1 MKIRSAARAAR
12 GKTGIMSSRRLPQ
25 HLRAAVTA
33 LLLGGLILPALSAAP
48 AVAGPPPLAAPPAD
62 GAAAP
67 TSASASATVT
77 LVTGDEVTLAA
88 PAAAPADGPPAVS
101 VTPRSG
107 SEESRSFT
115 TLRDGADVYVVP
127 DDAAA
132 LVPEVLDLEL
142 FNITALVEMGYDD
155 AATGALPLIV
165 QGPRPLAATGEATRA
180 DALRLPSIDAVAVDL
195 PKQDAEGFAATLA
208 RPAGPAAAGV
218 RRVWLDRRLEA
229 AELDGNLGQIG
240 APEVWESGLSGAGV
254 DVAVLDSGV
263 DADHPDLR
271 GQVAGAA
278 DFTGEGTT
286 EDRNGH
292 GTHVAS
298 LVAGSGAASG
308 GARRGVAYDARLLSG
323 RVLDGEG
330 QGRASWVIAGM
341 QWATE
346 QGADVVNLS
355 LGGTAPERPEN
366 DPVARALD
374 GLAAETGTLFVVAAG
389 NSGPYSGTIGT
400 PGVAE
405 SALTVGAAGADGS
418 TPRFSSVGPTT
429 GAFLAKPDL
438 TAPGVDITGARAGG
452 GEADPYTRMSGTSQA
467 TPHVAGAAA
476 LLLQKHPGWDW
487 RRLKTALTTTADGD
501 PAAPRPH
508 VAGAGV
514 LDLPGAADETLQ
526 LNRGNVDF
534 GYLRHPDGDR
544 PAALELTLTN
554 TGAEPRNLTLTD
566 LATERAGAPLG
577 DDAVTVTP
585 GAVTVAPGATERV
598 TVTLTPADVA
608 PGVYSGAVVLTESG
622 HDSVTLPLSF
632 YREPPRHDVDLTVLD
647 RHGRPWAGGS
657 LWLLN
662 MAETYPET
670 GGGFRTVHL
679 DENGRATARML
690 PGPLSMLAKVE
701 TPAADGE
708 PATVAFAGSPEV
720 QLDADMAYTIDAR
733 KALPLRPAT
742 VEGADTQV
750 RHASVHYA
758 RHDAAGTGGFNEGI
772 YATGE
777 EIEQGRVFLQPTGPV
792 RHGSVAFETRWRLA
806 TEGRERG
813 RQADVYEL
821 VLGRGEVIPDPPRY
835 RVTRAEARKLARVEA
850 DYRSLLGREDTYTET
865 REARSAGIET
875 AIVFEYPLAVPQRR
889 VELVTARPDVA
900 WRTCVRGPGVALA
913 RLCAPT
919 LPYEPGE
926 RAAPVWFGAPAPAV
940 IAGVHYGDS
949 LDLPVSLSDG
959 EHQGSVWNVPVT
971 GNESLRLFRDG
982 TEIPPRP
989 GSSYFPV
996 TPEPATYRLEHTSR
1010 PDRDALPIGSET
1022 RTSWT
1027 FPARGPADP
1036 VVGQER
1042 VRLLGVDYAPRTGR
1056 DGDVPAYRP
1065 LTVGLR
1071 LTSTAGPEDAIRTER
1086 GSVRCWAS
1094 TDRGRR
1100 WHEALVIP
1108 GRGGELTALVPG
1120 LWPRPGQEV
1129 SVRVR
1134 GTAAEGR
1141 AVDQTIL
1148 DAYRV
1153 G

>member
-1 MKIRSAARAAR
+1 
-12 GKTGIMSSRRLPQ
+12 MSSRRLPQ
-25 HLRAAVTA
+25 HVRAAVTA
-33 LLLGGLILPALSAAP
+33 LLLGGLTLPALSATP
-48 AVAGPPPLAAPPAD
+48 AAAGPPPLAAPPA
-62 GAAAP
+62 GG
-67 TSASASATVT
+67 ASASATVT
-77 LVTGDEVTLAA
+77 LVTGDEVTVDA
-88 PAAAPADGPPAVS
+88 PAADGPAAVS

-107 SEESRSFT
+107 SGTRSFT
-115 TLRDGADVYVVP
+115 TLRDGDDVYVVP
-127 DDAAA
+127 DDAAG

-142 FNITALVEMGYDD
+142 FNVTALVEMGYDD
-155 AATGALPLIV
+155 ASTRALPLIV
-165 QGPRPLAATGEATRA
+165 QGPRPLAAAGEAARE
-180 DALRLPSIDAVAVDL
+180 DALPLPALDAVAVEL
-195 PKQDAEGFAATLA
+195 PKKSAGTFAATLA

-218 RRVWLDRRLEA
+218 RRVWLDRSLEA
-229 AELDGNLGQIG
+229 AELDGNLSQIG
-240 APEVWESGLSGAGV
+240 APEVWDAGLSGAGV

-271 GQVAGAA
+271 GRVAGAA

-308 GARRGVAYDARLLSG
+308 GARKGVAYGARLLSG
-323 RVLDGEG
+323 RVLNGEG
-330 QGRASWVIAGM
+330 EGRASWVIAGM

-355 LGGTAPERPEN
+355 LGGTAPEYPEN

-374 GLAAETGTLFVVAAG
+374 TLAADTGTLFVVAAG

-405 SALTVGAAGADGS
+405 SALTVGAADADGG
-418 TPRFSSVGPTT
+418 TPRFTSIGPTT
-429 GAFLAKPDL
+429 GAFLSKPDL
-438 TAPGVDITGARAGG
+438 TAPGVAVTGARAGG
-452 GEADPYTRMSGTSQA
+452 GTADPYTEMSGTSQA

-476 LLLQKHPGWDW
+476 LLLQKHPDWDW
-487 RRLKTALTTTADGD
+487 RRLKTALMTTADGD
-501 PAAPRPH
+501 AAAPRPH
-508 VAGAGV
+508 AAGAGV
-514 LDLPGAADETLQ
+514 LDLPGAANETLQ
-526 LNRGNVDF
+526 LDRGNVDF
-534 GYLRHPDGDR
+534 GYLRYPEGER
-544 PAALELTLTN
+544 PASIELTLTN
-554 TGAEPRNLTLTD
+554 DGTEPRAISLTD
-566 LATERAGAPLG
+566 LATERAGAPLA

-585 GAVTVAPGATERV
+585 AAVTVAPGATERV
-598 TVTLTPADVA
+598 TVTLTPGGVA
-608 PGVYSGAVVLTESG
+608 PGVYSGAVVLTENG
-622 HDSVTLPLSF
+622 HDTVTLPLSF
-632 YREPPRHDVDLTVLD
+632 YLEPPRHDVDLTVLD
-647 RHGRPWAGGS
+647 RNGRPWAGGS

-662 MAETYPET
+662 MRETYPET

-701 TPAADGE
+701 TPAADGD

-720 QLDADMAYTIDAR
+720 MLDGDMAYTIDAR

-742 VEGADTQV
+742 VEGADTRV

-758 RHDAAGTGGFNEGI
+758 RHDEGGTDGLDEGI

-777 EIEQGRVFLQPTGPV
+777 EIEQGRVFLQPTEPV
-792 RHGSVAFETRWRLA
+792 RHGSAAFVTRWRL
-806 TEGRERG
+806 EGDGKPQG
-813 RQADVYEL
+813 RNADVYEL
-821 VLGRGEVIPDPPRY
+821 VLGRGETIPDPPSY
-835 RVTRAEARKLARVEA
+835 RVTRAEARRLARVEA
-850 DYRSLLGREDTYTET
+850 DYRSLLGRDDTYTET
-865 REARSAGIET
+865 REARTDGIQT
-875 AIVFEYPLAVPQRR
+875 AFAYEYPLAVPQRR
-889 VELVTARPDVA
+889 VEMVTARPDVS
-900 WRTCVRGPGVALA
+900 WRHCVLGPEPALP

-926 RAAPVWFGAPAPAV
+926 SAEPVWYGAPAPAV
-940 IAGVHYGDS
+940 IAGLHYGDQ

-959 EHQGSVWNVPVT
+959 EHQGSIWNSASA

-982 TEIPPRP
+982 AEVPVRP
-989 GSSYFPV
+989 GTSYFPV

-1010 PDRDALPIGSET
+1010 PDREALPIGSET

-1036 VVGQER
+1036 LVGQER
-1042 VRLLGVDYAPRTGR
+1042 VRLLGVDYAPRTDR
-1056 DGDVPAYRP
+1056 DGAVPAYRP

-1086 GSVRCWAS
+1086 GSVRFWAS
-1094 TDRGRR
+1094 TDGGER
-1100 WHEALVIP
+1100 WHEALVAA

-1120 LWPRPGQEV
+1120 VWPRPGQEV

-1141 AVDQTIL
+1141 AIEQTIT
-1148 DAYRV
+1148 DAYRA

>member
-1 MKIRSAARAAR
+1 
-12 GKTGIMSSRRLPQ
+12 MSSRRLPQ

-33 LLLGGLILPALSAAP
+33 LLLGGLTLPALSAAP
-48 AVAGPPPLAAPPAD
+48 AAAGPPPLAAPPAG

-67 TSASASATVT
+67 APADSATGT
-77 LVTGDEVTLAA
+77 LITGDEVTLD
-88 PAAAPADGPPAVS
+88 APADGPPAVS
-101 VTPRSG
+101 VTPRPDSG
-107 SEESRSFT
+107 GSRSFT
-115 TLRDGADVYVVP
+115 TLRDGGDVYVVP
-127 DDAAA
+127 DDAAG

-142 FNITALVEMGYDD
+142 FNVTALVDMGYD
-155 AATGALPLIV
+155 AATGALPVIV
-165 QGPRPLAATGEATRA
+165 QGPRPLAATGTAARA
-180 DALRLPSIDAVAVDL
+180 DALPLPSIGAVAVEL
-195 PKQDAEGFAATLA
+195 PKEDADGFAATLA

-240 APEVWESGLSGAGV
+240 APEVWDAGLTGAGV

-271 GQVAGAA
+271 GKVAEAA

-286 EDRNGH
+286 GDRNGH

-323 RVLDGEG
+323 RVLDGAG

-355 LGGTAPERPEN
+355 LGGTAPESPEN

-374 GLAAETGTLFVVAAG
+374 SLAAETGTLFVAAAG

-405 SALTVGAAGADGS
+405 SALTVGAARANGG

-429 GAFLAKPDL
+429 GTFLAKPDL

-452 GEADPYTRMSGTSQA
+452 GTADPYTAMSGTSQA
-467 TPHVAGAAA
+467 APHVAGAAA

-487 RRLKTALTTTADGD
+487 RRLKTALMTTADGD
-501 PAAPRPH
+501 PAEPRPH

-514 LDLPGAADETLQ
+514 LDLPGAAGQTLR

-544 PAALELTLTN
+544 PASVGLTLTN
-554 TGAEPRNLTLTD
+554 TGAEPRTVSLTD
-566 LATERAGAPLG
+566 LAAERAGAPLA
-577 DDAVTVTP
+577 DDAVTVSP
-585 GAVTVAPGATERV
+585 GTVTVAPGATEAV
-598 TVTLTPADVA
+598 TVTLRPADVA

-622 HDSVTLPLSF
+622 HDTVTLPLSF
-632 YREPPRHDVDLTVLD
+632 YREPPRHDVHLTVLD

-662 MAETYPET
+662 TAETYPET

-690 PGPLSMLAKVE
+690 PGPLTMTAKVE

-720 QLDADMAYTIDAR
+720 RVDADMSYTIDAR
-733 KALPLRPAT
+733 RALPLRPAT
-742 VEGADTQV
+742 VAGADTRV

-758 RHDAAGTGGFNEGI
+758 RRDAAGTGGMDEGI

-777 EIEQGRVFLQPTGPV
+777 EIEQGRVFLQPTRPV
-792 RHGSVAFETRWRLA
+792 RHGTAAFETRWRLEA
-806 TEGRERG
+806 DGRTHG

-821 VLGRGEVIPDPPRY
+821 VLGRGEVVPDPPRY
-835 RVTRAEARKLARVEA
+835 HVTRAEARRLARVEA
-850 DYRSLLGREDTYTET
+850 DYRSLLGRDDTYVET
-865 REARSAGIET
+865 REARSAGVGT
-875 AIVFEYPLAVPQRR
+875 ALVFEHPIAVPQRR
-889 VELVTARPDVA
+889 VELVTARPDVS
-900 WRTCVRGPGVALA
+900 WRHCVRGPEVALA

-940 IAGVHYGDS
+940 IAGVHYGDF

-959 EHQGSVWNVPVT
+959 EHQGSVWNVPVA

-982 TEIPPRP
+982 AEIPARA
-989 GSSYFPV
+989 GTSYFPV

-1010 PDRDALPIGSET
+1010 PDRAALPIGSET

-1036 VVGQER
+1036 ATGQER
-1042 VRLLGVDYAPRTGR
+1042 VRLLGVDYAPRTDR
-1056 DGDVPAYRP
+1056 DGGLPAYRP

-1086 GSVRCWAS
+1086 GGVRFWAS
-1094 TDRGRR
+1094 TDGGRR
-1100 WHEALVIP
+1100 WREGVVFG
-1108 GRGGELTALVPG
+1108 GRDGGLTALVPG
-1120 LWPRPGQEV
+1120 VWPRPGQEV

-1134 GTAAEGR
+1134 ATAAGGR
-1141 AVDQTIL
+1141 AIDQTIL
-1148 DAYRV
+1148 DAYRA

>member
-1 MKIRSAARAAR
+1 
-12 GKTGIMSSRRLPQ
+12 MSSRRLHQ
-25 HLRAAVTA
+25 HVRATLTA
-33 LLLGGLILPALSAAP
+33 LLLGGLTLPALSAAP
-48 AVAGPPPLAAPPAD
+48 AAAGPPSPAAP
-62 GAAAP
+62 
-67 TSASASATVT
+67 SASGASAAGPASPAGSATVT
-77 LVTGDEVTLAA
+77 LVTGDEVTLDAT
-88 PAAAPADGPPAVS
+88 AAAGPPAVS
-101 VTPRSG
+101 VTPRAG
-107 SEESRSFT
+107 SEGIRSFT
-115 TLRDGADVYVVP
+115 TLRDGANVYVVP
-127 DDAAA
+127 DDAAG

-142 FNITALVEMGYDD
+142 FNVTALVEMGYDD
-155 AATGALPLIV
+155 ASTGALPLIV
-165 QGPRPLAATGEATRA
+165 QGPRPLAAAGEAAR
-180 DALRLPSIDAVAVDL
+180 DRRLEALPLPAIDAVAVDL
-195 PKQDAEGFAATLA
+195 PKKSADTFAATLA

-218 RRVWLDRRLEA
+218 RKVWLDRRLEA

-240 APEVWESGLSGAGV
+240 APEVWDAGLSGAGV

-263 DADHPDLR
+263 DTDHPDLR
-271 GQVAGAA
+271 GKVADAA

-298 LVAGSGAASG
+298 LVAGTGAASG
-308 GARRGVAYDARLLSG
+308 GARKGVAYDARLLSG

-341 QWATE
+341 QWATDR
-346 QGADVVNLS
+346 GADVVNLS
-355 LGGTAPERPEN
+355 LGGTAPESPEN

-374 GLAAETGTLFVVAAG
+374 ALAADTGTLFVVAAG

-405 SALTVGAAGADGS
+405 SALTVGAARADGGA
-418 TPRFSSVGPTT
+418 PRFTSVGPTT

-438 TAPGVDITGARAGG
+438 SAPGVAITGARAGG
-452 GEADPYTRMSGTSQA
+452 GTADPYTQLDGTSQA

-476 LLLQKHPGWDW
+476 LLLQKHPDWDW
-487 RRLKTALTTTADGD
+487 RRVKTALMTTADGD
-501 PAAPRPH
+501 AAEPRPH
-508 VAGAGV
+508 TAGAGV
-514 LDLPGAADETLQ
+514 LDLPGAANETLQ

-534 GYLRHPDGDR
+534 GYLRHPDGGR
-544 PAALELTLTN
+544 PASIELTLTN
-554 TGAEPRNLTLTD
+554 NGTEPRDVSLTD
-566 LATERAGAPLG
+566 LATERAGAPLA

-585 GAVTVAPGATERV
+585 AAVTVAPGATERV
-598 TVTLTPADVA
+598 TVALTPADVA

-622 HDSVTLPLSF
+622 RDAVTLPLSF

-647 RHGRPWAGGS
+647 RNGRPWAGGS

-662 MAETYPET
+662 MEELYPET

-701 TPAADGE
+701 TPAADGK

-720 QLDADMAYTIDAR
+720 TVDADMSYTIDAR

-742 VEGADTQV
+742 VEGADTEV

-758 RHDAAGTGGFNEGI
+758 RRDAAGTGGMDEGI

-777 EIEQGRVFLQPTGPV
+777 EIEQGRVFLQPTEPV
-792 RHGSVAFETRWRLA
+792 RHGSAAFATRWRLA
-806 TEGRERG
+806 AEGGPRG
-813 RQADVYEL
+813 RQADLYEL
-821 VLGRGEVIPDPPRY
+821 VLGQGGTIPDPPRY

-850 DYRSLLGREDTYTET
+850 DYRSLLGGKDTYAET
-865 REARSAGIET
+865 REARPDGIET
-875 AIVFEYPLAVPQRR
+875 AVVFEYPLAVPQRR
-889 VELVTARPDVA
+889 VEMVTARPDVK
-900 WRTCVRGPGVALA
+900 WRHCVLGPEPALP

-926 RAAPVWFGAPAPAV
+926 SADPVWYGAPAPAV
-940 IAGVHYGDS
+940 ISGVHYGDQ

-959 EHQGSVWNVPVT
+959 EHQGPVRNLPSA
-971 GNESLRLFRDG
+971 GNEGLRLFRDG
-982 TEIPPRP
+982 TEIPARP
-989 GSSYFPV
+989 GTSYFPV

-1010 PDRDALPIGSET
+1010 PDREALPIGSET

-1036 VVGQER
+1036 AVGQER
-1042 VRLLGVDYAPRTGR
+1042 VRLLGVDYAPRTTR
-1056 DGDVPAYRP
+1056 DGGVPAHRP

-1086 GSVRCWAS
+1086 GGVRFWAS
-1094 TDRGRR
+1094 TDGGER
-1100 WHEALVIP
+1100 WHEALVVP

-1141 AVDQTIL
+1141 AIEQTIL
-1148 DAYRV
+1148 DAYRA

>member
-1 MKIRSAARAAR
+1 
-12 GKTGIMSSRRLPQ
+12 MSSRRLSP
-25 HLRAAVTA
+25 HVRAAVTA
-33 LLLGGLILPALSAAP
+33 LLLGGLTLPALSATP
-48 AVAGPPPLAAPPAD
+48 AAAGPPPLAAPPAG
-62 GAAAP
+62 GAAP
-67 TSASASATVT
+67 SASATVT
-77 LVTGDEVTLAA
+77 LVTGDEVTLDALA
-88 PAAAPADGPPAVS
+88 ADGPPAVS
-101 VTPRSG
+101 VTPRAGSG
-107 SEESRSFT
+107 SRSFT
-115 TLRDGADVYVVP
+115 TLRDGDDVYVVP
-127 DDAAA
+127 DDAAG

-142 FNITALVEMGYDD
+142 FNVTALVEMGYDD
-155 AATGALPLIV
+155 ASTRALPLIV
-165 QGPRPLAATGEATRA
+165 QGPRPLAAAGDAARE
-180 DALRLPSIDAVAVDL
+180 DALPLPALDAVAVEL
-195 PKQDAEGFAATLA
+195 PKKRAGTFAATLA
-208 RPAGPAAAGV
+208 RPADPAAAGV
-218 RRVWLDRRLEA
+218 RRVWLDRSLQA
-229 AELDGNLGQIG
+229 AELDGNLSQIG
-240 APEVWESGLSGAGV
+240 APEVWDAGLSGAGV

-271 GQVAGAA
+271 GRVAGAV

-308 GARRGVAYDARLLSG
+308 GARKGVAYGARLLSG

-355 LGGTAPERPEN
+355 LGGTAPEHPEN

-374 GLAAETGTLFVVAAG
+374 TLAAETGTLFVVAAG
-389 NSGPYSGTIGT
+389 NSGPYSGTIGS

-405 SALTVGAAGADGS
+405 SALTVGAVDAGGG
-418 TPRFSSVGPTT
+418 TPRFTSIGPTT
-429 GAFLAKPDL
+429 GAYLSKPDL
-438 TAPGVDITGARAGG
+438 AAPGVAVTGARAGG
-452 GEADPYTRMSGTSQA
+452 GTADPYTEMSGTSQA

-476 LLLQKHPGWDW
+476 LLLEKHPDWDW
-487 RRLKTALTTTADGD
+487 RRLKTALMTTADGD
-501 PAAPRPH
+501 AAAPRPH
-508 VAGAGV
+508 AAGAGV
-514 LDLPGAADETLQ
+514 LDLPGAANETLR
-526 LNRGNVDF
+526 LDRGNVDF
-534 GYLRHPDGDR
+534 GYLRYPEGER
-544 PAALELTLTN
+544 PASIEVTLTN
-554 TGAEPRNLTLTD
+554 NGTEPRAISLTD
-566 LATERAGAPLG
+566 LATERAGAPLA

-585 GAVTVAPGATERV
+585 AAVTLAPGATERV
-598 TVTLTPADVA
+598 TVTLTPEGVA

-622 HDSVTLPLSF
+622 HDTVTLPLSF
-632 YREPPRHDVDLTVLD
+632 YLEPPRHDVDLTVLD
-647 RHGRPWAGGS
+647 RNGRPWAGGS

-662 MAETYPET
+662 MEETYPET

-720 QLDADMAYTIDAR
+720 MLDGDMAYTIDAR

-742 VEGADTQV
+742 VEGADTRV

-758 RHDAAGTGGFNEGI
+758 RHDESGTGGMDEGI

-777 EIEQGRVFLQPTGPV
+777 EIEQGRVFLQPTEPV
-792 RHGSVAFETRWRLA
+792 RHGTSAFATRWRLEA
-806 TEGRERG
+806 DGGPRG

-821 VLGRGEVIPDPPRY
+821 VLGQGRTIPDPPRY
-835 RVTRAEARKLARVEA
+835 RVTRAEARQLARVEA
-850 DYRSLLGREDTYTET
+850 DYRSLHGRAETYTES
-865 REARSAGIET
+865 REARPAGIET
-875 AIVFEYPLAVPQRR
+875 ALVHEYPLDVPQRR
-889 VELVTARPDVA
+889 VEMVTARPDVR
-900 WRTCVRGPGVALA
+900 WRHCVLGPEPALP

-919 LPYEPGE
+919 LPYERGE
-926 RAAPVWFGAPAPAV
+926 SAAPVWYGAPAPAV
-940 IAGVHYGDS
+940 IAGLHYGDQ

-959 EHQGSVWNVPVT
+959 EHQGSIWNIAT
-971 GNESLRLFRDG
+971 AGNESLRLFRDG
-982 TEIPPRP
+982 REIPARP
-989 GSSYFPV
+989 GTSYFPV

-1010 PDRDALPIGSET
+1010 PDRDALPIGGET

-1036 VVGQER
+1036 LVGQER
-1042 VRLLGVDYAPRTGR
+1042 VRLLGVDYAPRTDR
-1056 DGDVPAYRP
+1056 DGAVPAHRP

-1086 GSVRCWAS
+1086 GSVRFWAS
-1094 TDRGRR
+1094 TDGGER
-1100 WHEALVIP
+1100 WHEALVLP
-1108 GRGGELTALVPG
+1108 GRDGELTALVAG
-1120 LWPRPGQEV
+1120 VWPRPGQEV

-1141 AVDQTIL
+1141 AIEQTII
-1148 DAYRV
+1148 DAYRA

>member
-1 MKIRSAARAAR
+1 M
-12 GKTGIMSSRRLPQ
+12 
-25 HLRAAVTA
+25 TA
-33 LLLGGLILPALSAAP
+33 LLLGGLTLPALSATP
-48 AVAGPPPLAAPPAD
+48 AAAGPLPLAAPPA
-62 GAAAP
+62 GAAGAP
-67 TSASASATVT
+67 ASATVT
-77 LVTGDEVTLAA
+77 LITGDEVTLDD

-101 VTPRSG
+101 VTPRPG
-107 SEESRSFT
+107 SEGTRSFT
-115 TLRDGADVYVVP
+115 TLRDGDDVYVVP
-127 DDAAA
+127 DDAAG

-142 FNITALVEMGYDD
+142 FNVTGLVEMGYDD
-155 AATGALPLIV
+155 ASTGALPLIV
-165 QGPRPLAATGEATRA
+165 QGPRPLAATGAAARA

-195 PKQDAEGFAATLA
+195 PKKTADDFAATLA

-218 RRVWLDRRLEA
+218 RRVWLDRSLQA

-240 APEVWESGLSGAGV
+240 APEVWDAGLGGTGV
-254 DVAVLDSGV
+254 DVAVLDSGI

-271 GQVAGAA
+271 GKVAGAA

-308 GARRGVAYDARLLSG
+308 GARKGVAYDARLLSG

-355 LGGTAPERPEN
+355 LGGTAPEYPEN
-366 DPVARALD
+366 DPVVRALD
-374 GLAAETGTLFVVAAG
+374 TLAADTGTLFVVAAG

-405 SALTVGAAGADGS
+405 SALTVGAAGPAGN
-418 TPRFSSVGPTT
+418 TPRFSSVGPTNGT
-429 GAFLAKPDL
+429 FRAKPDL
-438 TAPGVDITGARAGG
+438 IAPGIDITGARAGG
-452 GEADPYTRMSGTSQA
+452 GTADPYTQMSGTSQA

-476 LLLQKHPGWDW
+476 LLLQKHPDWDW
-487 RRLKTALTTTADGD
+487 RRLKTALVTTADGD
-501 PAAPRPH
+501 AAEPRPH
-508 VAGAGV
+508 SAGAGV
-514 LDLPGAADETLQ
+514 LDLPGAAGETLQ
-526 LNRGNVDF
+526 LSRGNVDF
-534 GYLRHPDGDR
+534 GYLRYPDGDR
-544 PAALELTLTN
+544 PASVELTLTN
-554 TGAEPRNLTLTD
+554 HGTEPRTPSLTD
-566 LATERAGAPLG
+566 LATERAGAPLADG
-577 DDAVTVTP
+577 AVTVAP
-585 GAVTVAPGATERV
+585 AAVTVAPGATERV
-598 TVTLTPADVA
+598 TVTLTPEGVA

-622 HDSVTLPLSF
+622 HDTVTLPLSF
-632 YREPPRHDVDLTVLD
+632 YLEPPRHDVDLTVLD
-647 RHGRPWAGGS
+647 RRGEPWAGGS
-657 LWLLN
+657 FWLLN
-662 MAETYPET
+662 TAETYPET

-690 PGPLSMLAKVE
+690 PGPLTMMAKVE

-720 QLDADMAYTIDAR
+720 VVDADMSYTIDAR

-742 VEGADTQV
+742 VEGADTRV

-758 RHDAAGTGGFNEGI
+758 RRDAAGTGGMDEGI

-777 EIEQGRVFLQPTGPV
+777 EIEQGRVFLQPTAPV
-792 RHGSVAFETRWRLA
+792 RHGTAAFATRWRLEA
-806 TEGRERG
+806 DGRPHG

-821 VLGRGEVIPDPPRY
+821 LLGRGKTIPDPPRY

-865 REARSAGIET
+865 REARSAGIDT

-889 VELVTARPDVA
+889 VEMVTARPDTA
-900 WRTCVRGPGVALA
+900 WRHCVVGPEAARA

-926 RAAPVWFGAPAPAV
+926 SADPVWFGAPAPAV
-940 IAGVHYGDS
+940 IAGLHYGDQ
-949 LDLPVSLSDG
+949 LDLPMSLSDG
-959 EHQGSVWNVPVT
+959 EHQGSVWNAPVT

-982 TEIPPRP
+982 TEIPARP
-989 GSSYFPV
+989 GTSYFPV

-1010 PDRDALPIGSET
+1010 PDRDALPIGRET

-1027 FPARGPADP
+1027 FPARGPSDP
-1036 VVGQER
+1036 AVGQER
-1042 VRLLGVDYAPRTGR
+1042 VRLLGVDYAPRTDR
-1056 DGDVPAYRP
+1056 DGGVPAHRP

-1086 GSVRCWAS
+1086 GSVRFWAS
-1094 TDRGRR
+1094 TDGGKR
-1100 WHEALVIP
+1100 WHAALVVP

-1120 LWPRPGQEV
+1120 VWPRPGQEV

-1141 AVDQTIL
+1141 AIEQTIL
-1148 DAYRV
+1148 DAYRA